1 MKAKVKQQKGLKKP
15 YIRFIKYTI
24 QATAIKGLIL
34 R

>member
-15 YIRFIKYTI
+15 YIRFPKYTI
-24 QATAIKGLIL
+24 QAADIKDPIL

>member
-15 YIRFIKYTI
+15 YIRFYEYIIKI
-24 QATAIKGLIL
+24 IDIKGLII